1 MDTSSQE
8 FYARVEEV
16 VQREVAEGGL
26 EPELPYLHPR
36 NPSPFET
43 VPWSSSS
50 SVEGYAH
57 GSPCPIDYI
66 VGVILV

>member
-26 EPELPYLHPR
+26 EPELPSLHPR
-36 NPSPFET
+36 NPSPFEI
-43 VPWSSSS
+43 VRWCSSS
-50 SVEGYAH
+50 SVEGTPTVHHAL
-57 GSPCPIDYI
+57 STTS
-66 VGVILV
+66 LE